1 MNEQY
6 FTEIDMDNHERYFKI
21 PYRLIE
27 DDYFSDLDPL
37 AVMVYGILTDRVSLS
52 RKNKQHF
59 TDKDGYLYVVATNEE
74 IGKWI
79 KKSEPVVIKLK
90 KQLIEHGLLKEKRQ
104 GVRLANLLYPQK
116 IRTKEILVQELK
128 NIKGGTKEILVQELK
143 NIKGGTKEILVQELK
158 NVKGGT
164 KEILVQELKNV
175 KANQPNNNHPY
186 ITNLIEPE
194 GAGANYIDS
203 IEDAP
208 AENDLG
214 IVHDWIFS
222 EFGRYPTPFE
232 IEDLKYFLQDH
243 SKEVIKLA
251 IKECVGNGKPYF
263 KYLDSILR
271 DWKQKGLTTVEL
283 VENRQKPKRS
293 FSNQER
299 PLRLSDDGFDP
310 RLGF

>member
-1 MNEQY
+1 MKISEVKNNAFYQFPQWLLDEEYRNLSLRAKVMYMLIFDRRTLSIQNKWHDKNGDVFIY
-6 FTEIDMDNHERYFKI
+6 FTNQQFMELLNC
-21 PYRLIE
+21 
-27 DDYFSDLDPL
+27 
-37 AVMVYGILTDRVSLS
+37 
-52 RKNKQHF
+52 
-59 TDKDGYLYVVATNEE
+59 NE
-74 IGKWI
+74 KT
-79 KKSEPVVIKLK
+79 VIKAK
-90 KQLIEHGLLKEKRQ
+90 KELQDFGLIKEERQ
-104 GVRLANLLYPQK
+104 GVNKPNRLYISGTVKN
-116 IRTKEILVQELK
+116 TGQELQKLQYGTVK
-128 NIKGGTKEILVQELK
+128 NTGQELQKLQYGTVK
-143 NIKGGTKEILVQELK
+143 NTGQELQK
-158 NVKGGT
+158 LQSIKTDN
-164 KEILVQELKNV
+164 IN
-175 KANQPNNNHPY
+175 
-186 ITNLIEPE
+186 TNLSRLSEPE

-263 KYLDSILR
+263 KYLESILR

-283 VENRQKPKRS
+283 VENRQKPTRS
-293 FSNQER
+293 NSKSNGR
-299 PLRLSDDGFDP
+299 LRLSDDGFDP

>member
-37 AVMVYGILTDRVSLS
+37 AVMVYGILTDRIS
-52 RKNKQHF
+52 
-59 TDKDGYLYVVATNEE
+59 NEE

-90 KQLIEHGLLKEKRQ
+90 RQLIEHGLLKEKRQ

-116 IRTKEILVQELK
+116 IRTKETLVQELK
-128 NIKGGTKEILVQELK
+128 NIKGRTKETLVQELK
-143 NIKGGTKEILVQELK
+143 NIKS
-158 NVKGGT
+158 
-164 KEILVQELKNV
+164 
-175 KANQPNNNHPY
+175 NQPDNNHPY
-186 ITNLIEPE
+186 ITNLSEPE
-194 GAGANYIDS
+194 GAGGNSLYS

-263 KYLDSILR
+263 KYLESILR

-283 VENRQKPKRS
+283 VENRQRPKRS
-293 FSNQER
+293 SGKSSSE
-299 PLRLSDDGFDP
+299 LRLSDDGYNQ

>member
-37 AVMVYGILTDRVSLS
+37 AVMVYGILTDRISLS

-59 TDKDGYLYVVATNEE
+59 TDRDGYLYVVATNEE

-90 KQLIEHGLLKEKRQ
+90 RQLIEHGLLKEKRQ

-116 IRTKEILVQELK
+116 IRTKETLVQELK
-128 NIKGGTKEILVQELK
+128 NIKGRTKETLVQELK
-143 NIKGGTKEILVQELK
+143 NIKGRTKETLVQELK
-158 NVKGGT
+158 NIKS
-164 KEILVQELKNV
+164 
-175 KANQPNNNHPY
+175 NQPDNNHPY
-186 ITNLIEPE
+186 ITNLSEPE
-194 GAGANYIDS
+194 GVGANNLYS
-203 IEDAP
+203 IEDAS

-263 KYLDSILR
+263 KYLESILR

-283 VENRQKPKRS
+283 VENRQKPKRYNGKS
-293 FSNQER
+293 ET
-299 PLRLSDDGFDP
+299 LKLSDDGFDP

>member
-37 AVMVYGILTDRVSLS
+37 AVMVYGILTDRISLS

-59 TDKDGYLYVVATNEE
+59 TDRDGYLYVVATNEE

-90 KQLIEHGLLKEKRQ
+90 RQLIEHGLLKEKRQ

-116 IRTKEILVQELK
+116 IRTKETLVQELK
-128 NIKGGTKEILVQELK
+128 NIKGRTKETLVQELK
-143 NIKGGTKEILVQELK
+143 NIKS
-158 NVKGGT
+158 
-164 KEILVQELKNV
+164 
-175 KANQPNNNHPY
+175 NQPDNNHPY
-186 ITNLIEPE
+186 ITNLSEPE
-194 GAGANYIDS
+194 GAGANTLYS

-214 IVHDWIFS
+214 IVHDWILS

-232 IEDLKYFLQDH
+232 IEDLKAFLQDH
-243 SKEVIKLA
+243 NKEVIKLA

-263 KYLDSILR
+263 KYLESILR

-283 VENRQKPKRS
+283 VENRQKPTRS
-293 FSNQER
+293 NSKSNGR
-299 PLRLSDDGFDP
+299 LRLSDDGFDP

>member
-37 AVMVYGILTDRVSLS
+37 AVMVYGILTDRISLS

-59 TDKDGYLYVVATNEE
+59 TDRDGYLYVVATNEE

-90 KQLIEHGLLKEKRQ
+90 RQLIEHGLLKEKRQ

-116 IRTKEILVQELK
+116 IRTKETLVQELK
-128 NIKGGTKEILVQELK
+128 NIKGRTKETLVQELK
-143 NIKGGTKEILVQELK
+143 NIKS
-158 NVKGGT
+158 
-164 KEILVQELKNV
+164 
-175 KANQPNNNHPY
+175 NQPDNNHPY
-186 ITNLIEPE
+186 ITNLSEPD
-194 GAGANYIDS
+194 GAGDNSLYS

-208 AENDLG
+208 PQNDLG

-232 IEDLKYFLQDH
+232 IEDLKTFLQDH
-243 SKEVIKLA
+243 NKEVIKLA

-263 KYLDSILR
+263 KYLSSILR
-271 DWKQKGLTTVEL
+271 DWKQKGLVTAEL
-283 VENRQKPKRS
+283 VENRQKPTRRTNTGS
-293 FSNQER
+293 DRVVFQEYDD
-299 PLRLSDDGFDP
+299 PLPF
-310 RLGF
+310 

>member
-37 AVMVYGILTDRVSLS
+37 AVMVYGILTDRISLS

-59 TDKDGYLYVVATNEE
+59 TDRDGYLYVVATNEE

-90 KQLIEHGLLKEKRQ
+90 RQLIEHGLLKEKRQ

-116 IRTKEILVQELK
+116 IRTKETLVQELK
-128 NIKGGTKEILVQELK
+128 NIKGRTKETLVQELK
-143 NIKGGTKEILVQELK
+143 NIKS
-158 NVKGGT
+158 
-164 KEILVQELKNV
+164 
-175 KANQPNNNHPY
+175 NQPDNNHPY
-186 ITNLIEPE
+186 ITNLSEPE
-194 GAGANYIDS
+194 GDGGNTLYS

-214 IVHDWIFS
+214 IVHDWILS

-232 IEDLKYFLQDH
+232 IEDLKAFLQDH
-243 SKEVIKLA
+243 NKEVIKLA

-263 KYLDSILR
+263 KYLEIILR

-283 VENRQKPKRS
+283 VENRQKPARS
-293 FSNQER
+293 NSKSNGR
-299 PLRLSDDGFDP
+299 LRLSDDGFDP

>member
-37 AVMVYGILTDRVSLS
+37 AVMVYGILTDRISLS

-59 TDKDGYLYVVATNEE
+59 TDRDGYLYVVATNEE

-90 KQLIEHGLLKEKRQ
+90 RQLIEHGLLKEKRQ

-116 IRTKEILVQELK
+116 IRTKETLVQELK
-128 NIKGGTKEILVQELK
+128 NIKGRTKETLVQELK
-143 NIKGGTKEILVQELK
+143 NIKS
-158 NVKGGT
+158 
-164 KEILVQELKNV
+164 
-175 KANQPNNNHPY
+175 NQPDNNHPY
-186 ITNLIEPE
+186 ITNLSEPE
-194 GAGANYIDS
+194 GVGANNLYS
-203 IEDAP
+203 IEDAS

-263 KYLDSILR
+263 KYLESILR

-283 VENRQKPKRS
+283 VENRQKPTRS
-293 FSNQER
+293 NSKSNGR
-299 PLRLSDDGFDP
+299 LRLSDDGYNP

>member
-37 AVMVYGILTDRVSLS
+37 AVMVYGILTDRISLS

-59 TDKDGYLYVVATNEE
+59 TDRDGYLYVVATNEE

-90 KQLIEHGLLKEKRQ
+90 RQLIEHGLLKEKRQ

-116 IRTKEILVQELK
+116 IRTKVSLVQEFKNIKGGTKETLVQELK
-128 NIKGGTKEILVQELK
+128 NIKP
-143 NIKGGTKEILVQELK
+143 
-158 NVKGGT
+158 
-164 KEILVQELKNV
+164 
-175 KANQPNNNHPY
+175 NQPDNNHPY
-186 ITNLIEPE
+186 ITNLSEPE
-194 GAGANYIDS
+194 GAGANTLYS
-203 IEDAP
+203 IEDTP
-208 AENDLG
+208 PQNDLG
-214 IVHDWIFS
+214 IVYDWIFS

-232 IEDLKYFLQDH
+232 IEDLKSFLEDH
-243 SKEVIKLA
+243 NKEVIKLA

-263 KYLDSILR
+263 KYLSSILR
-271 DWKQKGLTTVEL
+271 DWKQKGLVTAEL
-283 VENRQKPKRS
+283 VENRQKPARS
-293 FSNQER
+293 SSKSNGR
-299 PLRLSDDGFDP
+299 LRLSDDGYDP

>member
-1 MNEQY
+1 MVIQKNDIED
-6 FTEIDMDNHERYFKI
+6 FLDFIKI
-21 PYRLIE
+21 PVVLIKDKAFSGLSMEAKVLYSIMKDRLKLSLKNNWIDEKGVYIHLSIEELEKDYFVQLSKPTIIKRKKELVDFGLIE
-27 DDYFSDLDPL
+27 
-37 AVMVYGILTDRVSLS
+37 
-52 RKNKQHF
+52 
-59 TDKDGYLYVVATNEE
+59 
-74 IGKWI
+74 
-79 KKSEPVVIKLK
+79 LK
-90 KQLIEHGLLKEKRQ
+90 KQFNKSDKIY
-104 GVRLANLLYPQK
+104 VNRLSSY
-116 IRTKEILVQELK
+116 ISK
-128 NIKGGTKEILVQELK
+128 NSLPTEVK
-143 NIKGGTKEILVQELK
+143 NFNHISK
-158 NVKGGT
+158 NSLPTEVKNFNH
-164 KEILVQELKNV
+164 ISKNSLPTEV
-175 KANQPNNNHPY
+175 KNFDSNQSY
-186 ITNLIEPE
+186 INQSYINRFTEPE

-263 KYLDSILR
+263 KYLESILR

-283 VENRQKPKRS
+283 VENRQKPKKS
-293 FSNQER
+293 SGKSSSE
-299 PLRLSDDGFDP
+299 LRLSDDGYNP

>member
-6 FTEIDMDNHERYFKI
+6 FKEIDMDNHERYFKI
-21 PYRLIE
+21 PYRLLE
-27 DDYFSDLDPL
+27 DDYFVKLDPL
-37 AVMVYGILTDRVSLS
+37 AIMVYGILIDRVSLS

-59 TDKDGYLYVVATNEE
+59 TDKEGRLYVVATNEE

-79 KKSEPVVIKLK
+79 KKSEPIVIKLK
-90 KQLIEHGLLKEKRQ
+90 RQLIEHGLLKEKRQ

-143 NIKGGTKEILVQELK
+143 NIKG
-158 NVKGGT
+158 
-164 KEILVQELKNV
+164 
-175 KANQPNNNHPY
+175 NQPNNNQPN
-186 ITNLIEPE
+186 ITNLSEPG
-194 GAGANYIDS
+194 GAGANTLYS

-232 IEDLKYFLQDH
+232 IEDLKAFLQDH

-263 KYLDSILR
+263 KYLSSILR
-271 DWKQKGLTTVEL
+271 DWKQKGLVTAEL
-283 VENRQKPKRS
+283 VENRQKPARS
-293 FSNQER
+293 SSKSNGR
-299 PLRLSDDGFDP
+299 LRLSDDGYDP

>member
-1 MNEQY
+1 MNDQY

-27 DDYFSDLDPL
+27 DDYFSGLDPL
-37 AVMVYGILTDRVSLS
+37 AVMIYGILIDRVSLS
-52 RKNKQHF
+52 QKNKQHF
-59 TDKDGYLYVVATNEE
+59 TDKYGHLYVIATNAE
-74 IGKWI
+74 ICNWI

-90 KQLIEHGLLKEKRQ
+90 RELIEHGLLKERRQ

-116 IRTKEILVQELK
+116 LRTKE
-128 NIKGGTKEILVQELK
+128 T
-143 NIKGGTKEILVQELK
+143 LVQELK
-158 NVKGGT
+158 NVKGIT
-164 KEILVQELKNV
+164 KETLVQELKNV
-175 KANQPNNNHPY
+175 KSNQPNNIQLD
-186 ITNLIEPE
+186 ITNLTEPE
-194 GAGANYIDS
+194 GAGDNYIDS
-203 IEDAP
+203 IKDAP

-263 KYLDSILR
+263 KYLESILR
-271 DWKQKGLTTVEL
+271 DWKQKGLVTAEL
-283 VENRQKPKRS
+283 VENRQRPKRS
-293 FSNQER
+293 SGKPSSE
-299 PLRLSDDGFDP
+299 LRLSDDGYNP

>member
-1 MNEQY
+1 MKINEVKNNAFYQMPQWLYEPPYNVLSDKAKQVYMFLFDRRTLSIQNKWFDEKGDVFVYFTNEQLMEKLNCSKP
-6 FTEIDMDNHERYFKI
+6 TIISAKKELADME
-21 PYRLIE
+21 
-27 DDYFSDLDPL
+27 
-37 AVMVYGILTDRVSLS
+37 
-52 RKNKQHF
+52 
-59 TDKDGYLYVVATNEE
+59 
-74 IGKWI
+74 
-79 KKSEPVVIKLK
+79 
-90 KQLIEHGLLKEKRQ
+90 LLREVRQ
-104 GVRLANLLYPQK
+104 GVNKPNRLYISGSKKTLPQEVKK
-116 IRTKEILVQELK
+116 IDSGSKKTLPQEVK
-128 NIKGGTKEILVQELK
+128 KIDTIKTDNI
-143 NIKGGTKEILVQELK
+143 N
-158 NVKGGT
+158 
-164 KEILVQELKNV
+164 
-175 KANQPNNNHPY
+175 
-186 ITNLIEPE
+186 TNLSRLSEPD

-203 IEDAP
+203 IEDAS

-263 KYLDSILR
+263 KYLESILR

-293 FSNQER
+293 FGNQDR

>member
-21 PYRLIE
+21 PYRLLE

-143 NIKGGTKEILVQELK
+143 NIKS
-158 NVKGGT
+158 
-164 KEILVQELKNV
+164 
-175 KANQPNNNHPY
+175 NQPDNNHPY
-186 ITNLIEPE
+186 ITTLIEPE
-194 GAGANYIDS
+194 GVGANNLYS

-263 KYLDSILR
+263 KYLESILR

-283 VENRQKPKRS
+283 VENRQKPTRS
-293 FSNQER
+293 NNKSNGR
-299 PLRLSDDGFDP
+299 LRLSDDGFDP

>member
-27 DDYFSDLDPL
+27 DDYFSDLDSL

-90 KQLIEHGLLKEKRQ
+90 KQLIEHGLLKERRQ

-143 NIKGGTKEILVQELK
+143 NIKS
-158 NVKGGT
+158 
-164 KEILVQELKNV
+164 
-175 KANQPNNNHPY
+175 NQPDNNHPY
-186 ITNLIEPE
+186 ITTLSEPE
-194 GAGANYIDS
+194 GAGANNLYS

-214 IVHDWIFS
+214 IVYNWIFS

-283 VENRQKPKRS
+283 VENRQKPTRS
-293 FSNQER
+293 NSKLNGR
-299 PLRLSDDGFDP
+299 LRLSDDGFDP

>member
-128 NIKGGTKEILVQELK
+128 NIKGETKEILVQELK
-143 NIKGGTKEILVQELK
+143 NI
-158 NVKGGT
+158 
-164 KEILVQELKNV
+164 

-194 GAGANYIDS
+194 GAGANNLYS

-263 KYLDSILR
+263 KYLESILR

>member
-37 AVMVYGILTDRVSLS
+37 AVMVYGILTDRISLS

-90 KQLIEHGLLKEKRQ
+90 RQLIEHGLLKEKRQ

-116 IRTKEILVQELK
+116 IGTKETLVQELK
-128 NIKGGTKEILVQELK
+128 NIKGRTKETLVQELK
-143 NIKGGTKEILVQELK
+143 NIKS
-158 NVKGGT
+158 
-164 KEILVQELKNV
+164 
-175 KANQPNNNHPY
+175 NQPDNNHPY
-186 ITNLIEPE
+186 IANLSEPE
-194 GAGANYIDS
+194 GAGANTLYS

-232 IEDLKYFLQDH
+232 IEDLKAFLQDH

-263 KYLDSILR
+263 KYLESILR
-271 DWKQKGLTTVEL
+271 DWKQKGLVTAEL
-283 VENRQKPKRS
+283 VENRQKPTRS
-293 FSNQER
+293 SGKSNGR
-299 PLRLSDDGFDP
+299 LKLSDDGFDP

>member
-27 DDYFSDLDPL
+27 DDYFVKLDPL
-37 AVMVYGILTDRVSLS
+37 AIMVYGILIDRVSLS

-59 TDKDGYLYVVATNEE
+59 TDKEGRLYVVATNEE

-79 KKSEPVVIKLK
+79 KKSEPIVIKLK
-90 KQLIEHGLLKEKRQ
+90 RQLVEHGLLKEKRQ

-128 NIKGGTKEILVQELK
+128 NIKGETKEILVQELK
-143 NIKGGTKEILVQELK
+143 NIKD
-158 NVKGGT
+158 
-164 KEILVQELKNV
+164 
-175 KANQPNNNHPY
+175 NQPDNNQPY
-186 ITNLIEPE
+186 ITNLNEPE
-194 GAGANYIDS
+194 GVGANTLYS
-203 IEDAP
+203 REDAP

-232 IEDLKYFLQDH
+232 IEDLKAFLQDH
-243 SKEVIKLA
+243 NKEVIKLA

-263 KYLDSILR
+263 KYLSSILR
-271 DWKQKGLTTVEL
+271 DWKQKGLVTVEL
-283 VENRQKPKRS
+283 VENRQKPARRTNTGS
-293 FSNQER
+293 DRVVFQEYDD
-299 PLRLSDDGFDP
+299 PLPF
-310 RLGF
+310 

>member
-21 PYRLIE
+21 PYRLLE

-143 NIKGGTKEILVQELK
+143 NIKS
-158 NVKGGT
+158 
-164 KEILVQELKNV
+164 
-175 KANQPNNNHPY
+175 NQPDNNHPY
-186 ITNLIEPE
+186 IT
-194 GAGANYIDS
+194 
-203 IEDAP
+203 
-208 AENDLG
+208 
-214 IVHDWIFS
+214 
-222 EFGRYPTPFE
+222 
-232 IEDLKYFLQDH
+232 
-243 SKEVIKLA
+243 
-251 IKECVGNGKPYF
+251 
-263 KYLDSILR
+263 
-271 DWKQKGLTTVEL
+271 
-283 VENRQKPKRS
+283 
-293 FSNQER
+293 
-299 PLRLSDDGFDP
+299 
-310 RLGF
+310 

>member
-1 MNEQY
+1 MNDQY
-6 FTEIDMDNHERYFKI
+6 FTEVDMDNHERYFKI

-27 DDYFSDLDPL
+27 DDYFSGLDPL
-37 AVMVYGILTDRVSLS
+37 AVMIYGILIDRVSLS

-59 TDKDGYLYVVATNEE
+59 TDKEGHLYVIATNPE
-74 IGKWI
+74 ICSWI

-90 KQLIEHGLLKEKRQ
+90 GQLIEHGLLKEKRQ

-116 IRTKEILVQELK
+116 IRTKE
-128 NIKGGTKEILVQELK
+128 T
-143 NIKGGTKEILVQELK
+143 LVQELK
-158 NVKGGT
+158 NVKGIT
-164 KEILVQELKNV
+164 KETLVQELKNV
-175 KANQPNNNHPY
+175 KTNQPNNNQPD
-186 ITNLIEPE
+186 ITNLTEPD
-194 GAGANYIDS
+194 GLGANNLYS

-214 IVHDWIFS
+214 IVYDWIYS
-222 EFGRYPTPFE
+222 EFGRQPTPFE
-232 IEDLKYFLQDH
+232 LEDLKAFLQDH

-283 VENRQKPKRS
+283 VENRQRPKRS
-293 FSNQER
+293 SGHQGNA
-299 PLRLSDDGFDP
+299 LRLSDDGFDP